1 MAEHTPGPWI
11 LELEYNPKGF
21 QKILGGQWGTHN
33 IAQVVKRQSMKD
45 EDEANARLIAASP
58 DLLAAAKAALDRL
71 CDPYLGEDDGERQR
85 PEIAALEQAI
95 AKAEGP
101 SGGYARLLDT
111 DPKFESFVRGY
122 IDKAEGRA

>member
-1 MAEHTPGPWI
+1 MLDRFKDAKWYIGGGDQLNTIIYDASDLEGDGPDGHGMVCQDAVI
-11 LELEYNPKGF
+11 
-21 QKILGGQWGTHN
+21 
-33 IAQVVKRQSMKD
+33 
-45 EDEANARLIAASP
+45 EDARLIAASP

-101 SGGYARLLDT
+101 SGGYAQLLDT
-111 DPKFESFVRGY
+111 DPKFEAWVRGCV
-122 IDKAEGRA
+122 DKAEGRA

>member
-45 EDEANARLIAASP
+45 EDEANARLIAVAPELLQVAYLAVSMGWGGEHHP
-58 DLLAAAKAALDRL
+58 DCDDEGEEPVTGCICGLSQVLAT
-71 CDPYLGEDDGERQR
+71 
-85 PEIAALEQAI
+85 I
-95 AKAEGP
+95 AKAEG
-101 SGGYARLLDT
+101 
-111 DPKFESFVRGY
+111 
-122 IDKAEGRA
+122 RA